1 MTNSHK
7 IMTTEELLT
16 LDDIAALYK
25 VSRWQARDNIV
36 KAPGFPAYAPGTTW
50 KKPRWLASEVRAF
63 LRRKPAPIPH
73 GEPNPLTLKAA

>member
-1 MTNSHK
+1 MTD
-7 IMTTEELLT
+7 ELLT
-16 LDDIAALYK
+16 LDDIAAMYK

-63 LRRKPAPIPH
+63 LRRRPAQIPH
-73 GEPNPLTLKAA
+73 VDGNALILKAA

>member
-1 MTNSHK
+1 MTD
-7 IMTTEELLT
+7 ELLT
-16 LDDIAALYK
+16 LDDIAAMYK

-63 LRRKPAPIPH
+63 LRRKPAQIPH
-73 GEPNPLTLKAA
+73 GSGSSLILKAA